1 MITLGQEDCG
11 DSTDREGTL
20 PRAGAGS
27 LGLDCKGPGEMGG
40 QYSLSSTPQET
51 FGSGQ
56 GLALREQAGVGILLW
71 PAGDSTSLTRK
82 GRSWRGK
89 NVCPRKRGCSV
100 RNSQNSFQGGNH

>member
-27 LGLDCKGPGEMGG
+27 LGVDSKGRGEMGG

-82 GRSWRGK
+82 GMSWQGRMCVPGRGAA
-89 NVCPRKRGCSV
+89 V
-100 RNSQNSFQGGNH
+100 